1 MPREGTYRDLVAW
14 QKSRRLV
21 SEIYRLTADWPT
33 DERFGLTSQLRRAA
47 VSIPANIAEGQGRLG
62 TAEMKHRLS
71 IAHGSLCEL
80 ETLLIV
86 AGDIGLSAGDV
97 QALLLADAEEVG
109 RLLRGFIRSLDG
121 NGPTSIDRGV

>member
-1 MPREGTYRDLVAW
+1 MPREGTYRELIAW
-14 QKSRRLV
+14 QKGRRLV
-21 SEIYRLTADWPT
+21 SEIYRSTSEWPA

-62 TAEMKHRLS
+62 SAEMKHRLS

-86 AGDIGLSAGDV
+86 AGDIGLMAADV
-97 QALLLADAEEVG
+97 QAVLLADADEVG

-121 NGPTSIDRGV
+121 EGSTRI

>member
-21 SEIYRLTADWPT
+21 SEIYRSTSEWPS

-62 TAEMKHRLS
+62 TAELKHQLS

-86 AGDIGLSAGDV
+86 AGDIGLIAGEV
-97 QALLLADAEEVG
+97 QAVLLADADEVG
-109 RLLRGFIRSLDG
+109 KLLRGPIRSLDG
-121 NGPTSIDRGV
+121 EGSTRI

>member
-1 MPREGTYRDLVAW
+1 
-14 QKSRRLV
+14 LV
-21 SEIYRLTADWPT
+21 SEIYRSTADWPA

-86 AGDIGLSAGDV
+86 AGDIGLIAG
-97 QALLLADAEEVG
+97 QAQAVLLADAEEVG
-109 RLLRGFIRSLDG
+109 RLLRGFIRSLD
-121 NGPTSIDRGV
+121 RQ

>member
-1 MPREGTYRDLVAW
+1 MPREGTYRELVAW
-14 QKSRRLV
+14 QKSRQLV
-21 SEIYRLTADWPT
+21 SSIYCSTSEWPA
-33 DERFGLTSQLRRAA
+33 DERFGLTSQVRPAA

-86 AGDIGLSAGDV
+86 AGDIGLISGEIRAV
-97 QALLLADAEEVG
+97 LLADAEEVG
-109 RLLRGFIRSLDG
+109 KLLRGFIRSLDG
-121 NGPTSIDRGV
+121 Q

>member
-1 MPREGTYRDLVAW
+1 MPREGTYRDLIAW

-21 SEIYRLTADWPT
+21 SEIYRSTSKWPE

-62 TAEMKHRLS
+62 TAEMKYRLS

-80 ETLLIV
+80 ETLLFV
-86 AGDIGLSAGDV
+86 AGDIGLNSGDV
-97 QALLLADAEEVG
+97 QDLLLADAAEVG
-109 RLLRGFIRSLDG
+109 RLIRGFIRSLDSQ
-121 NGPTSIDRGV
+121 GPT

>member
-21 SEIYRLTADWPT
+21 SEIYRSTSEWPA

-47 VSIPANIAEGQGRLG
+47 ISIPANIAEGQGRLG

-86 AGDIGLSAGDV
+86 AGDIGLIAGDV
-97 QALLLADAEEVG
+97 QAVLLADAEEVG
-109 RLLRGFIRSLDG
+109 RLRGFIRSPDG
-121 NGPTSIDRGV
+121 QGPTSIDRGV

>member
-1 MPREGTYRDLVAW
+1 MPREGTYRELVAW

-21 SEIYRLTADWPT
+21 SEIYRSTSEWPV
-33 DERFGLTSQLRRAA
+33 DERYGLTSQVRRAA

-86 AGDIGLSAGDV
+86 AGDLGLFTGDV
-97 QALLLADAEEVG
+97 QTRLLTDAAEVG

-121 NGPTSIDRGV
+121 

>member
-1 MPREGTYRDLVAW
+1 MPREGTYRDLIAW
-14 QKSRRLV
+14 QKSRQLV
-21 SEIYRLTADWPT
+21 VESCRSTSDWPA

-86 AGDIGLSAGDV
+86 VGDIWLIADEV
-97 QALLLADAEEVG
+97 QTVLLASAAEVG

-121 NGPTSIDRGV
+121 HGPD